1 MVNKVILV
9 GNVGQDPEVRYLDNN
24 LVVARFSLATTE
36 RGYTT
41 QSGTQVPD
49 RTEWHRVV
57 VWRKLAE
64 IAEKYVK
71 KGSQLYVEGRIR
83 TQEWT
88 DQNGVKR
95 YTTEIQA
102 DTFNFLGRKSDND
115 GNQSSNTA
123 SSAPN
128 NNSAQTNAPSP
139 QSAPTPPAS
148 KDPFGGQDD
157 EVDDLPF

>member
-36 RGYTT
+36 RGFTT

-88 DQNGVKR
+88 DQNGNKR

-102 DTFNFLGRKSDND
+102 DTFHFLGRKSDNE
-115 GNQSSNTA
+115 GSSSSST
-123 SSAPN
+123 SSAPAAN
-128 NNSAQTNAPSP
+128 ATSEQTEKPST
-139 QSAPTPPAS
+139 QTPPPAT
-148 KDPFGGQDD
+148 KDPFGGQEDD
-157 EVDDLPF
+157 VDDLPF

>member
-9 GNVGQDPEVRYLDNN
+9 GNVGQDPEIKYLDNN

-36 RGYTT
+36 RGYTS

-49 RTEWHRVV
+49 RTEWHRIV

-71 KGSQLYVEGRIR
+71 KGSQLYVEGKIR

-102 DTFNFLGRKSDND
+102 DTFNFLGKKSDSDNSNS
-115 GNQSSNTA
+115 NQPSRAEASNASTVPVKKPESS
-123 SSAPN
+123 
-128 NNSAQTNAPSP
+128 
-139 QSAPTPPAS
+139 
-148 KDPFGGQDD
+148 PFSGQDD